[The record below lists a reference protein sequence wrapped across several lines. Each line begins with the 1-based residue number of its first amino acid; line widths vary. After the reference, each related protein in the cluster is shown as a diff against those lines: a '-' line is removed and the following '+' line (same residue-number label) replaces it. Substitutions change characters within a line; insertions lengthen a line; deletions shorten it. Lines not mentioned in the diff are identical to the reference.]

1 MIARSLSARMLVVSA
16 SFAVVLVGAFAV
28 LVLAIDAQRSAG
40 RTALRAQEAIAAGRA
55 LEATALN
62 LDNGVRGYVITGR
75 RGSLAPYETAQRA
88 YPQRLA
94 ALREVLSGS
103 ADEARHLSRI
113 AAGIQDYIELWGR
126 PLIAVANDNL
136 EVARSVIRN
145 TIGRER
151 IDALRRE
158 FEGLFDR
165 ERAIARAR
173 QDRAE
178 HQSQLSLILGGLGV
192 VLALALGVG
201 LALYL
206 RRAVVQPVAALATA
220 TEAVGGGDLTTRV
233 PVERGDEIGT
243 LERGF
248 NAMTASLE
256 ERNAE
261 LERSNR
267 DLQDFAAVASHDL
280 QGPLVTISKLAELL
294 AREGIEPQRRD
305 EISRHIATSTTRLND
320 LVADLLAYAKV
331 GQGELRRRRV
341 ALDEVVRDAIDHLEA
356 PIAAAGAHVIT
367 HPLPAVEGDSRR
379 LCQLLQNLIANAV
392 KFANGRRPE
401 VRITGEAR
409 DGWCHLAVADNGVGF
424 TAEEASTIFRPFHRL
439 HPVDRYDGSGIGL
452 AICERIVAQHGG
464 RIWAEGSKGR
474 GATFHVEL
482 PLADR

>member
-1 MIARSLSARMLVVSA
+1 VIARSLSARMLVVSA
-16 SFAVVLVGAFAV
+16 SFAVVLVGAFAI
-28 LVLAIDAQRSAG
+28 LVLAIGAQRSAG

-55 LEATALN
+55 LEATTLN

-75 RGSLAPYETAQRA
+75 RGSLAPYEAARRA
-88 YPQRLA
+88 YPGRLA
-94 ALREVLSGS
+94 ALRRVLSGS
-103 ADEARHLSRI
+103 TDEASHLSRI
-113 AAGIQDYIELWGR
+113 AEGIQDYIDLWGR
-126 PLIAVANDNL
+126 PLIAVANENP

-158 FEGLFDR
+158 YAGLFDR

-173 QDRAE
+173 QQRAE
-178 HQSQLSLILGGLGV
+178 HRSNVSLVLGGLGV
-192 VLALALGVG
+192 VLALVLGIG

-206 RRAVVQPVAALATA
+206 RRAVVRPVEALATA
-220 TEAVGGGDLTTRV
+220 TEAVAGGDLTTRV

-267 DLQDFAAVASHDL
+267 DLQDFAAIASHDL
-280 QGPLVTISKLAELL
+280 QGPLVTISKLSELL
-294 AREGIEPQRRD
+294 AREGVEPARRD
-305 EISRHIATSTTRLND
+305 EIAQHIASSTARLND

-341 ALDEVVRDAIDHLEA
+341 ALDDVVRDALDHLEA
-356 PIAAAGAHVIT
+356 PIAAAGAHVT
-367 HPLPAVEGDSRR
+367 AEPLPAVEGDSRR
-379 LCQLLQNLIANAV
+379 LCQLLQNLIGNAV
-392 KFANGRRPE
+392 KFANGGRAE
-401 VRITGEAR
+401 VRISGEAR
-409 DGWCHLAVADNGVGF
+409 DGWCHVVVADNGVGF
-424 TAEEASTIFRPFHRL
+424 TEEEASTIFRPFHRL

-452 AICERIVAQHGG
+452 AICERIVIQHGG
-464 RIWAEGSKGR
+464 RIWAEGREGH

-482 PLADR
+482 PLAER